1 MPATV
6 LHLNTERGWR
16 GGEAQTLR
24 LAQGLQA
31 RGYRNLLVAQPGSPL
46 AERAVAGGLRVVPLS
61 MRGELDLPAAGA
73 LAALLRAERV
83 DLLHYHT
90 AHAVSLGTLA
100 TLLAGRRRAVAAR
113 RVSFP
118 LRGRLLGRV
127 KYSFRVDRV
136 VAVSEAIRRALVAQ
150 GLAAERVVVVHSG
163 IDPERFASGDRARFR
178 AALARLG
185 DLPEGAFLIGT
196 AGHLASH
203 KGIDRFLE
211 AAAQVAQEIGE
222 TRFVVVGSGPREADL
237 RRAAEAGPL
246 RGRVLFAGFQEGM
259 PDVYAGLDLFV
270 LASLSGEGS
279 PAVLKEAMAAGVPLV
294 ATAVGGIEEI
304 VEDGRHGLLAP
315 PGNVPALA
323 RAMALL
329 AADPTL
335 RAELSAAARNH
346 VREFTNER
354 MVERTEA
361 VYRSI
366 LAAA

>member
-1 MPATV
+1 M
-6 LHLNTERGWR
+6 
-16 GGEAQTLR
+16 
-24 LAQGLQA
+24 
-31 RGYRNLLVAQPGSPL
+31 
-46 AERAVAGGLRVVPLS
+46 
-61 MRGELDLPAAGA
+61 
-73 LAALLRAERV
+73 
-83 DLLHYHT
+83 
-90 AHAVSLGTLA
+90 
-100 TLLAGRRRAVAAR
+100 
-113 RVSFP
+113 
-118 LRGRLLGRV
+118 
-127 KYSFRVDRV
+127 

-163 IDPERFASGDRARFR
+163 IDPERFASGDRTRFR

-335 RAELSAAARNH
+335 RAGLSAAARNH